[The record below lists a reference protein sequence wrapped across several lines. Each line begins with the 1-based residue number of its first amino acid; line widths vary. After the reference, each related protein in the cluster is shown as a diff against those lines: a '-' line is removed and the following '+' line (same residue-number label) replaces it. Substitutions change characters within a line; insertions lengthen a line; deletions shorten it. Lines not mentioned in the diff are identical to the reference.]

1 MSVLRKMLQT
11 LLASLRLIQIKIIDL
26 INDINKN
33 LHYVLTIPN
42 RPLND
47 VVDDKCAY

>member
-1 MSVLRKMLQT
+1 MESFFVSIKKNAT
-11 LLASLRLIQIKIIDL
+11 DTFSEFKIDTNKKIIDL

-33 LHYVLTIPN
+33 LHYELTIPN

-47 VVDDKCAY
+47 VGG